1 MCRDRE
7 LNPRPRLRKRFKVD
21 DHNNSAMQAL
31 VRRKFIYTYYFS
43 VLTERKMKNV
53 LPYLKCTLHLLCWFS
68 SGLSNLL
75 ALVALVSAVFET
87 LYYIGTLLTNMLLP
101 FLSKFCSFCYFSK
114 TKEFPTLPPWVFLL
128 EVRYWCTCCFWL
140 VAPLASVFFKVLGN
154 RPLEDA
160 TLPRRQ
166 LFVFNLF
173 NIIIII

>member
-1 MCRDRE
+1 
-7 LNPRPRLRKRFKVD
+7 
-21 DHNNSAMQAL
+21 
-31 VRRKFIYTYYFS
+31 
-43 VLTERKMKNV
+43 MKNV

-101 FLSKFCSFCYFSK
+101 FLSKFCSFS
-114 TKEFPTLPPWVFLL
+114 
-128 EVRYWCTCCFWL
+128 L
-140 VAPLASVFFKVLGN
+140 VAPLSSVFFKVLGN